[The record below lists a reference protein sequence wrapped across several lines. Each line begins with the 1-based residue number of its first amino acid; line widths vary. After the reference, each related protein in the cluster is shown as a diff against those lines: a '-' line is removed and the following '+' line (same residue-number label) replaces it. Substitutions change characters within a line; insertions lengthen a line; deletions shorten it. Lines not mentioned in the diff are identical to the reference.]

1 MPMLSGIIRALS
13 GLCMVAIGVG
23 MLVSAE
29 DIEPL
34 ALKVFLFVTALC
46 SAALGVYVL
55 APHLR
60 RGKSKDG
67 TEESA

>member
-1 MPMLSGIIRALS
+1 MLSGIIRALS

-34 ALKVFLFVTALC
+34 ALKVFLSTAW
-46 SAALGVYVL
+46 
-55 APHLR
+55 H
-60 RGKSKDG
+60 
-67 TEESA
+67 